1 MGCSRQ
7 LTQQARTVALQPL
20 LPAPFVAASHPACSR
35 AALPHLACCAANGWL
50 EDVSKVEKY
59 EMSEEAYAA
68 RDNTYR
74 KYKEGRLAADPTWT
88 LQKEM
93 ASRKSAA
100 AGVSI
105 RRDTARDG
113 GYVEPRVVCAS

>member
-1 MGCSRQ
+1 
-7 LTQQARTVALQPL
+7 
-20 LPAPFVAASHPACSR
+20 
-35 AALPHLACCAANGWL
+35 
-50 EDVSKVEKY
+50 
-59 EMSEEAYAA
+59 MSEEAYAA

-105 RRDTARDG
+105 RRDTAREG
-113 GYVEPRVVCAS
+113 GFVEPRVVCGSWLILAGSSHGWLGSGRLNGWRSLFLVTSTPL